1 MYKRCCN
8 IWSISEGVEITG
20 MWQLLD
26 IKVNRR
32 HVAIRATPTHLID
45 SVEKK
50 KMNNNKYII

>member
-1 MYKRCCN
+1 MYERCCN

-20 MWQLLD
+20 MWQLPD

-45 SVEKK
+45 SVEKNK
-50 KMNNNKYII
+50 SNNEYII